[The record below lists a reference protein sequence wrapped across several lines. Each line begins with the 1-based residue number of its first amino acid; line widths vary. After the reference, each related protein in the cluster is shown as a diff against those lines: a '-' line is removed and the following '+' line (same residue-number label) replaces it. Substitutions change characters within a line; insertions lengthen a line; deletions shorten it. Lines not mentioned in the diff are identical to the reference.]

1 MSENENPV
9 ATTPDATPAIPEAT
23 APALEAA
30 PVAATTA
37 APVASP
43 VVAKKTTGKGK
54 KTSSGGRKKVALDA
68 KRAGGFFMVDPDD
81 VLIADDPGHPLYEAE
96 RNVLP
101 LDPCF
106 VKNIAKRGVKL
117 PILIRKNGDRVE
129 VVDGRLR
136 IRAAREVNKALR
148 EAGEKP
154 MLVRAILEHGG
165 DADLVA
171 ISGAAQI
178 RTEESPLNKAKRAAK
193 LVAYGYSTADIA
205 IELGVSEKAVEQWL
219 QIVDL
224 SQSMQTAISLGHLSS
239 TAALKFKNLT
249 HEEQDAAVRSMTTTP
264 AAQTTKSDADNDQT
278 QAPTA
283 KPVKVKRVTEREAR
297 AAAGGIVKPG
307 LKTIKKVRSGL
318 IGQSVFVVAWMLGE
332 IDARELVKEVP
343 SAKAGLEAAGLLVG
357 DDKSGPGAK
366 GKKGKKGKKAAKKSP
381 AKKSPAKKTTRAT
394 LDETVASVTGKVLA
408 GLGLSSK

>member
-1 MSENENPV
+1 MSENETPVV
-9 ATTPDATPAIPEAT
+9 ATTTDSTPAIPE

-30 PVAATTA
+30 PVVAVPAA
-37 APVASP
+37 P
-43 VVAKKTTGKGK
+43 VVAKKTTGKAK
-54 KTSSGGRKKVALDA
+54 KSDVGRKKVALDA

-117 PILIRKNGDRVE
+117 PILIRKNGDRVVE

-239 TAALKFKNLT
+239 TAALKFKHLS

-264 AAQTTKSDADNDQT
+264 AAQTTKTDADNEQT
-278 QAPTA
+278 PAEQAA
-283 KPVKVKRVTEREAR
+283 KPAKVKRVTEREAR

-307 LKTIKKVRSGL
+307 LKAIKKVRSGL
-318 IGQSVFVVAWMLGE
+318 IGQAVFVVAWMLGE
-332 IDARELVKEVP
+332 IDARELVHQVP

-357 DDKSGPGAK
+357 DDKGGPGAK
-366 GKKGKKGKKAAKKSP
+366 AKKGKKAKKGP
-381 AKKSPAKKTTRAT
+381 AKKGPAKKGPAKKGPAKKTTGAT
-394 LDETVASVTGKVLA
+394 LDDAVASVTGKVLA
-408 GLGLSSK
+408 GLGLK